1 MTVQSIRIITF
12 SPTHSSLNAAKAV
25 ASAFDCPVEVEDIT
39 TSWREP
45 HSSPFSPGELLIAS
59 VPVYGGRIPAFVEP
73 YLRSLQGNGAA
84 ACPVVVYGNRAYE
97 DALLELG
104 DILAGDGFLPVAG
117 AVFVAG
123 HSMTA
128 KVATGR
134 PSKEELAEGKA
145 FGEQLKAKLAKD
157 DLSRPE
163 IPGNRPYKERK
174 PSGGDPMYPA
184 TKENC
189 IGCGICAKGCPMQI
203 ISREDFCTI
212 IAPENCIR
220 CCACVK
226 NCPAGAKHFDSPA
239 FAALQQM
246 MEENFV
252 GEHQPEF
259 YL

>member
-1 MTVQSIRIITF
+1 M
-12 SPTHSSLNAAKAV
+12 

-117 AVFVAG
+117 AVFVAE

>member
-1 MTVQSIRIITF
+1 MVQS
-12 SPTHSSLNAAKAV
+12 
-25 ASAFDCPVEVEDIT
+25 
-39 TSWREP
+39 
-45 HSSPFSPGELLIAS
+45 
-59 VPVYGGRIPAFVEP
+59 PALWWFTET
-73 YLRSLQGNGAA
+73 G
-84 ACPVVVYGNRAYE
+84 AYE

-117 AVFVAG
+117 AVFVAE

-134 PSKEELAEGKA
+134 PRKGELAEGKA

-189 IGCGICAKGCPMQI
+189 IGCGICAKGC
-203 ISREDFCTI
+203 
-212 IAPENCIR
+212 R
-220 CCACVK
+220 CRS
-226 NCPAGAKHFDSPA
+226 SPA
-239 FAALQQM
+239 RI
-246 MEENFV
+246 FV
-252 GEHQPEF
+252 PS
-259 YL
+259 

>member
-1 MTVQSIRIITF
+1 
-12 SPTHSSLNAAKAV
+12 
-25 ASAFDCPVEVEDIT
+25 
-39 TSWREP
+39 
-45 HSSPFSPGELLIAS
+45 
-59 VPVYGGRIPAFVEP
+59 
-73 YLRSLQGNGAA
+73 
-84 ACPVVVYGNRAYE
+84 
-97 DALLELG
+97 
-104 DILAGDGFLPVAG
+104 
-117 AVFVAG
+117 
-123 HSMTA
+123 MTA

-163 IPGNRPYKERK
+163 IPGNRPYKERQAQRRR
-174 PSGGDPMYPA
+174 SYVSRHQRELHRLRDL
-184 TKENC
+184 C
-189 IGCGICAKGCPMQI
+189 QRLPMQI

-226 NCPAGAKHFDSPA
+226 NCPAGAKHFNSPA